1 MLLLVDYTRGWNS
14 FPRTVYAQPPA
25 FPLIF
30 IFRTP
35 KNGVL
40 ASGFIPR
47 TDSIAFVPYTK
58 NVHNPVGLTLNFSES
73 TKSFN
78 TRVPIRLKAT
88 INLVYM
94 ARDKIFSD
102 TLQLALIKPLQPT
115 SAKAPVLQ
123 VIDCACAPKTRFMR
137 AKIAAVFRVATSN
150 KNCK

>member
-1 MLLLVDYTRGWNS
+1 MAFQLPASYLSQTPLL
-14 FPRTVYAQPPA
+14 
-25 FPLIF
+25 
-30 IFRTP
+30 
-35 KNGVL
+35 
-40 ASGFIPR
+40 
-47 TDSIAFVPYTK
+47 TK

-94 ARDKIFSD
+94 ARDKIVSD

-150 KNCK
+150 KNCKQYKCADRIASQQI